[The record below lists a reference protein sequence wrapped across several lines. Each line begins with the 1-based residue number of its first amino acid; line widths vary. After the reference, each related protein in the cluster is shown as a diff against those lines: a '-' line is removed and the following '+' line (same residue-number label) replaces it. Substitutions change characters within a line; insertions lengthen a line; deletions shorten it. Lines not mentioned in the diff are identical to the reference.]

1 MVFVPAARRLFMPS
15 GYNLRMPH
23 SSTSNPG
30 GPALAGADDIL
41 QFWLGAVRPSNADAL
56 QQRQQWFTKS
66 DAFDAEMRQRFGATV
81 QAAVDGQL
89 GDWAGEPWGRL
100 ALVLLLD
107 QFTRNI
113 HRGGPQAF
121 AGDRRALE
129 LALGAIDSGMDLHLP
144 EVLRIFVYLPL
155 EHAEDPAMQRRSVLA
170 FAALAQSAGNDPDLA
185 EFLQG
190 TLDYA
195 WRHQEVIARFG
206 RFPHRN
212 ALLERASTPEEL
224 HYLSQPGAG
233 F

>member
-129 LALGAIDSGMDLHLP
+129 LALGAIESGMDLHLP
-144 EVLRIFVYLPL
+144 EVLR
-155 EHAEDPAMQRRSVLA
+155 DRKSV
-170 FAALAQSAGNDPDLA
+170 
-185 EFLQG
+185 
-190 TLDYA
+190 
-195 WRHQEVIARFG
+195 V
-206 RFPHRN
+206 
-212 ALLERASTPEEL
+212 
-224 HYLSQPGAG
+224 
-233 F
+233 